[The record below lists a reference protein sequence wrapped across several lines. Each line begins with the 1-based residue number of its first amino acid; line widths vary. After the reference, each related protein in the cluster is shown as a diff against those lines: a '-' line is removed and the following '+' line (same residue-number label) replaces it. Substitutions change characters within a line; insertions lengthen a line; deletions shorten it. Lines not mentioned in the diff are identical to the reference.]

1 MEWPTKPGFLLHAL
15 AVAVLFAPAIPARAQ
30 LKGPVLPLPTTL
42 VLEKPAPE
50 RGFGNRQVISVGVK
64 DQTYRFVLRD
74 AYVDDPAGKWF
85 WNDIWRS
92 VEQYQPN
99 FQAQGTD
106 SDAFAK
112 IKPGDVVTVTGM
124 YSATTRT
131 FEVTNVSPGEGNFA
145 PKKAY

>member
-1 MEWPTKPGFLLHAL
+1 MKPGFLAQAL
-15 AVAVLFAPAIPARAQ
+15 AVAAVLAFALTANAQ
-30 LKGPVLPLPTTL
+30 FGGPILPLPTTL

-50 RGFGNRQVISVGVK
+50 HGFGTRRVISIGVK
-64 DQTYRFVLRD
+64 DQTYKFVLRD
-74 AYVDDPAGKWF
+74 AYVDDPSGKWF

-92 VEQYQPN
+92 VEQFRPN

-106 SDAFAK
+106 SDTFAK
-112 IKPGDVVTVTGM
+112 IKPGEVVTVTGM

-131 FEVTNVSPGEGNFA
+131 FEVTNVSPGEGNFG

>member
-1 MEWPTKPGFLLHAL
+1 MERRTKPGFLLRAMAL
-15 AVAVLFAPAIPARAQ
+15 AGLFALAIPASAQ
-30 LKGPVLPLPTTL
+30 FRGPILPLPTTL

-50 RGFGNRQVISVGVK
+50 HGFGNRQVISVGVK

-85 WNDIWRS
+85 WDDVWRS
-92 VEQYQPN
+92 VKEFRPN

-112 IKPGDVVTVTGM
+112 IKPGEVVTVTGM